1 VNRAALG
8 LLAGVVALFVTGEAR
23 GDGPSPPSSA
33 GHAAH
38 PEGGG
43 AVVVWPTLTPAG
55 DAPEGVALHAP
66 SAVAEKKLAD
76 AAQEL
81 DATLRDG
88 VEDLGFTLFVADAG
102 PTAGHMR
109 DADLIERASRSG
121 GGGDSKAGTW
131 VVSPRLELG
140 GADGFVVR
148 IVVVPPN
155 SHELRVRVETAA
167 AESVPSRG
175 LVMMRDML
183 SPAAAD
189 VAATERERE
198 QLNRQ
203 PVGYGIMGPLRSEGR
218 AILALNS
225 GLFGG
230 FVGYSVQQA
239 SGSSDPRLLYPLLA
253 IGAGVG
259 IGAALLVADEW
270 DVTTGDAWFLTAGG
284 FWGSAAG
291 LFIADGRHITPLTD
305 RFAWGVVGGFG
316 GVAVSAIALARFKM
330 DEGDAAMAGSG
341 GALGLGFGGLVDLV
355 YRGRYTN
362 VTPYSGFGYGSAI
375 GLIGASALATQVTI
389 SPSRMLLLDAGAGA
403 GALVG
408 AAAAS
413 PLVFQNLTDT
423 KSRIWLSS
431 TIVGGVAGG
440 ALAWV
445 FTRGSSAPKGDAWRY
460 GSPNAGVIGASATP
474 TGSAPAYGV
483 SWGGPF

>member
-1 VNRAALG
+1 VI
-8 LLAGVVALFVTGEAR
+8 
-23 GDGPSPPSSA
+23 
-33 GHAAH
+33 
-38 PEGGG
+38 
-43 AVVVWPTLTPAG
+43 WPTLTPAG
-55 DAPEGVALHAP
+55 DSPEGVALHRPA
-66 SAVAEKKLAD
+66 SVAEKKLAD

-88 VEDLGFTLFVADAG
+88 AEDLGFTLFVADAG
-102 PTAGHMR
+102 PAAGHMR

-121 GGGDSKAGTW
+121 RGGDSKSGTW

-140 GADGFVVR
+140 GADGFVLR
-148 IVVVPPN
+148 IVVVAPN
-155 SHELRVRVETAA
+155 SHELRVRVDSAP
-167 AESVPSRG
+167 AESVPARG

-189 VAATERERE
+189 VAASERERE
-198 QLNRQ
+198 QLSRQ
-203 PVGYGIMGPLRSEGR
+203 TVGYGIMGPLRSQGR
-218 AILALNS
+218 AVLALNS

-230 FVGYSVQQA
+230 FVGYGMQQA

-305 RFAWGVVGGFG
+305 RFAWGVIGGFG
-316 GVAVSAIALARFKM
+316 GVGVSAIALARFKM

-341 GALGLGFGGLVDLV
+341 GALGLAFGGLSELV

-362 VTPYSGFGYGSAI
+362 VTPYTGFGYGSAI
-375 GLIGASALATQVTI
+375 GLVGASILATQVTI
-389 SPSRMLLLDAGAGA
+389 APSRMLLLDAGVGA

-408 AAAAS
+408 AAIAS
-413 PLVFQNLTDT
+413 PLVFQNLNPT
-423 KSRIWLSS
+423 KSRIWLTS
-431 TIVGGVAGG
+431 TMAGGLAGG

-445 FTRGSSAPKGDAWRY
+445 FTGGTSAPKGDAWRY
-460 GSPNAGVIGASATP
+460 GMPNAGVIGASATP
-474 TGSAPAYGV
+474 MGSVPAYGV
-483 SWGGPF
+483 SWGGGF

>member
-1 VNRAALG
+1 VKRLAFALAAVAALFG
-8 LLAGVVALFVTGEAR
+8 SNAAR
-23 GDGPSPPSSA
+23 GDAPAPPA
-33 GHAAH
+33 HAAH
-38 PEGGG
+38 PEARG
-43 AVVVWPTLTPAG
+43 AVVIWPTLTPAG
-55 DAPEGVALHAP
+55 DSPEGVPLHRPAT
-66 SAVAEKKLAD
+66 VAEKKLAD

-109 DADLIERASRSG
+109 DADLIERAAHSG
-121 GGGDSKAGTW
+121 GGGGDETGTW
-131 VVSPRLELG
+131 VVSPRIELG
-140 GADGFVVR
+140 GADGFVLR
-148 IVVVPPN
+148 IVVVAPN
-155 SHELRVRVETAA
+155 SHELRVRVDTAA

-189 VAATERERE
+189 IAATERERE

-203 PVGYGIMGPLRSEGR
+203 PVGYGIMGPLRSQGR

-230 FVGYSVQQA
+230 FVGYSMQQA

-316 GVAVSAIALARFKM
+316 GVAVSSIALARFKM

-341 GALGLGFGGLVDLV
+341 GALGLGFGGLAELV

-362 VTPYSGFGYGSAI
+362 ITPYTGFGYGSAI
-375 GLIGASALATQVTI
+375 GLVGASALATQVDI
-389 SPSRMLLLDAGAGA
+389 APSRMLLLDAGVGA

-413 PLVFQNLTDT
+413 PIVFQNVNPS
-423 KSRIWLSS
+423 KARVWLAS
-431 TIVGGVAGG
+431 TMAGGLAGG
-440 ALAWV
+440 AVTWLLTRSISVSKSEA
-445 FTRGSSAPKGDAWRY
+445 FTF
-460 GSPNAGVIGASATP
+460 GSPTAGVIGSSATP
-474 TGSAPAYGV
+474 TGSVPVYGV
-483 SWGGPF
+483 AWGGAF